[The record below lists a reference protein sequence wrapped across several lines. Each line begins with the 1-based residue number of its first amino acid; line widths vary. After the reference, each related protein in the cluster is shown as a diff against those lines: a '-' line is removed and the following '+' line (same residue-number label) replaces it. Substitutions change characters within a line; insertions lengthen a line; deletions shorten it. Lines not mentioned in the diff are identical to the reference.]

1 MVIIYML
8 YDVYLTIRIMYQ
20 TYGGWIVSKVQ
31 EEGNFIE
38 EGGGFD

>member
-1 MVIIYML
+1 MVIIYVIYRMM
-8 YDVYLTIRIMYQ
+8 YMYQ

-38 EGGGFD
+38 EGGGFN